1 MIKEKLKLTKNT
13 ILNFDYNT
21 FFKVKFKFNN
31 ELKTGVLFFDK
42 SFFIY
47 SNDII
52 YNFKDVKIKKIYNK
66 FELNDGSQIKFKF
79 DNKIERG
86 FVHYFDIQFLYCKND
101 ILVINYFNYDDI
113 RKIKLDDIIGNDF
126 SIID

>member
-1 MIKEKLKLTKNT
+1 MFYFLINHFLYIQMILSIILKMLKL
-13 ILNFDYNT
+13 
-21 FFKVKFKFNN
+21 
-31 ELKTGVLFFDK
+31 
-42 SFFIY
+42 
-47 SNDII
+47 
-52 YNFKDVKIKKIYNK
+52 KKIYNK

-113 RKIKLDDIIGNDF
+113 MKIKLDDIIGNDF
-126 SIID
+126 SIIN

>member
-1 MIKEKLKLTKNT
+1 MIKEKLELTKNT

-21 FFKVKFKFNN
+21 FFKVKFKCNN

-66 FELNDGSQIKFKF
+66 FELNDVSQIKFKF